1 MPSITIN
8 SFLES
13 ANCLVSSVDNLMPL
27 RFLASSTLMSSDA
40 ICFRLLDKSLS
51 DAPCDSRTFNS
62 LSYCSL
68 RFFEFLAY
76 ISKPLSTSEVIP
88 TKSVTLVTISPIAL
102 AILPRP
108 GTNFSIVSL
117 TLSKFAINKPS
128 PIAKAP
134 IPEAINAP
142 LNVVNAC
149 KT

>member
-1 MPSITIN
+1 MTTN
-8 SFLES
+8 SFLEL
-13 ANCLVSSVDNLMPL
+13 AKFFVSSSLNFIPFL
-27 RFLASSTLMSSDA
+27 FLASSTLMSSDA

-76 ISKPLSTSEVIP
+76 NSNPLSTSEVMP
-88 TKSVTLVTISPIAL
+88 TKSVTFVTISPIAL
-102 AILPRP
+102 AITPKP
-108 GTNFSIVSL
+108 GTNFSIASL
-117 TLSKFAINKPS
+117 TLSKFAINKPN
-128 PIAKAP
+128 PIANAP
-134 IPEAINAP
+134 IPEAIIAP